1 MTTLRHIIAIAKN
14 TFRETIRDRV
24 LYAILVFSLIFLG
37 FTLIISSISLGTDL
51 HVMRS
56 LGLAGMYLFSVI
68 ITVFLGT
75 SLIYK
80 EIEKRTLY
88 FILAKPISRGE
99 VVIGKFIGLLASV
112 SVCVLGM
119 FLVYLGMIA
128 YKGGGFD
135 VVALLSGLYTLFD
148 LSVLIAL
155 SILFSTFATP
165 LASAMYAIVIIY
177 VGHSLD
183 VIMQAVRTSGPIAKG
198 IANVMYYLL
207 PNLQKFDIRNLVVYG
222 MHPSLA
228 SVISVF
234 AYAAVYCAV
243 LLYIATLSF
252 RTREL

>member
-1 MTTLRHIIAIAKN
+1 MPTLRHIFAIAKN

-24 LYAILVFSLIFLG
+24 LYAILVFSLAFLG
-37 FTLIISSISLGTDL
+37 FTLVISSISLGTDL
-51 HVMRS
+51 HIMRS

-88 FILAKPISRGE
+88 FILAKPISRAE
-99 VVIGKFIGLLASV
+99 VIIGKFFGLLASV

-119 FLVYLGMIA
+119 FIVYLGMIA
-128 YKGGGFD
+128 FKGGGFD
-135 VVALLSGLYTLFD
+135 GVALLSGFYTLLD

-165 LASAMYAIVIIY
+165 LASAMYAVVIIY

-183 VIMQAVRTSGPIAKG
+183 VIMQAVRFSGPFAKG
-198 IANVMYYLL
+198 VANILYYLL
-207 PNLQKFDIRNLVVYG
+207 PNLEKFDIRNLVIYG
-222 MHPSLA
+222 LHPSLV
-228 SVISVF
+228 SVVAVI
-234 AYAAVYCAV
+234 AYAVVYCAV
-243 LLYIATLSF
+243 LLFVATMAF